1 MFKKI
6 YWEINKKYYSLQK
19 STHELKSISLEI
31 TGMCNLHCKHC
42 YMNSKQ
48 QSSDDLTTEEWK
60 IFIDQVYKYF
70 GNKINLGITGGEPLI
85 RSDLLEILEHM
96 KKLGFNVNL
105 TTNGVLLDE
114 RIVKHLKK
122 NIFGLSIS
130 LDGLVD
136 SHNYLRQSDVFT
148 KTTENIKLCKKNN
161 IKYLIV
167 KTAIYKNNLN
177 ELKDLYE
184 IIKNIGVDEWHLF
197 AVEPLGRA
205 KLNKNEILSPIEYGL
220 LCEFVDKLKNDKMN
234 IIKIRFGEE
243 GSNFMYS
250 KSCDYCKFKL
260 CNAGISSCV
269 ILYNG
274 DIVNC
279 MQSNR
284 DDVQGNV
291 KTDDFKKI
299 WDTKFIKNREK
310 NYTSC
315 NKHYF

>member
-1 MFKKI
+1 M
-6 YWEINKKYYSLQK
+6 YINQLGDIF
-19 STHELKSISLEI
+19 LK
-31 TGMCNLHCKHC
+31 NLLLKCFWWA
-42 YMNSKQ
+42 
-48 QSSDDLTTEEWK
+48 LR
-60 IFIDQVYKYF
+60 
-70 GNKINLGITGGEPLI
+70 NKINLGITGGEPLI

-184 IIKNIGVDEWHLF
+184 I
-197 AVEPLGRA
+197 
-205 KLNKNEILSPIEYGL
+205 
-220 LCEFVDKLKNDKMN
+220 
-234 IIKIRFGEE
+234 
-243 GSNFMYS
+243 
-250 KSCDYCKFKL
+250 
-260 CNAGISSCV
+260 
-269 ILYNG
+269 
-274 DIVNC
+274 
-279 MQSNR
+279 
-284 DDVQGNV
+284 
-291 KTDDFKKI
+291 
-299 WDTKFIKNREK
+299 
-310 NYTSC
+310 
-315 NKHYF
+315 